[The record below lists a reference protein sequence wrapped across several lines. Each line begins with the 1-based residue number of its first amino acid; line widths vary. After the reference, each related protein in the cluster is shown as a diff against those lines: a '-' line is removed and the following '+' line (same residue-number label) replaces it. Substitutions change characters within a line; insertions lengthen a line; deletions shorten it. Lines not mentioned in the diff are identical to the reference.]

1 MSGALGGKTR
11 LSQLGKPVLK
21 MVLEWGGGGGGGEE
35 EREKRKRKK
44 KGPEARRKDRR
55 ISNLCLLNL
64 SYIPS
69 HPLSARLKPLV
80 SGKSDID
87 NRRSKC
93 GLKSAPAAEL
103 TQRGFFGRRE
113 PISLLLLPQ
122 WSVLKTGV
130 RTGARGVGG

>member
-1 MSGALGGKTR
+1 MGVGEGK
-11 LSQLGKPVLK
+11 KK
-21 MVLEWGGGGGGGEE
+21 
-35 EREKRKRKK
+35 KKKK

-103 TQRGFFGRRE
+103 TQRVFSAVASPSLYCGF
-113 PISLLLLPQ
+113 LN
-122 WSVLKTGV
+122 GV
-130 RTGARGVGG
+130 Y